1 MPIISSSYVS
11 DAHTQ
16 LGGGRWTTETHVDGD
31 GVKYTVGPYLWDGM
45 ANRETLMAAR
55 ATEIS
60 ASLAEAE
67 ANALLE

>member
-16 LGGGRWTTETHVDGD
+16 LGGGRWTTETHV
-31 GVKYTVGPYLWDGM
+31 
-45 ANRETLMAAR
+45 
-55 ATEIS
+55 
-60 ASLAEAE
+60 SLAEAE